1 MDFIVLQPDS
11 SNPYD
16 RRSGKSEY
24 ILGGTK
30 LRKALSLLA
39 SSILLAACS
48 STPSTLSFS
57 ELEMAQEE
65 LQNVIDPT
73 ARLQLINEG
82 EDISYVVYQFA
93 EVVAADIEE
102 DGETI
107 KVNLNVAEEA
117 GDLSGQTIYKLTLHE
132 DHEIIE
138 IFVNGEATPID
149 VVSGI

>member
-1 MDFIVLQPDS
+1 M
-11 SNPYD
+11 
-16 RRSGKSEY
+16 
-24 ILGGTK
+24 
-30 LRKALSLLA
+30 RKVSSLLA
-39 SSILLAACS
+39 STILLAACS
-48 STPSTLSFS
+48 PTPSTLSFS

-73 ARLQLINEG
+73 AQLQLINEG

-107 KVNLNVAEEA
+107 KVNLNVAEE
-117 GDLSGQTIYKLTLHE
+117 GDDVSEQTIYKLTLNE
-132 DHEIIE
+132 EHEIIE
-138 IFVNGEATPID
+138 IFVNGKSTPID